1 VCSPPAVDRPTGFTR
16 EDVAVLQRLAS
27 QACVA
32 LGNTR
37 LHANLHPL
45 SLTDPLTALPNRR
58 RLQIHLDH
66 EVAAARR
73 GRPISIA
80 IFDIDDFKRYND
92 TLLAMSPETKFS

>member
-32 LGNTR
+32 LGNAR
-37 LHANLHPL
+37 LHANLHGL

-73 GRPISIA
+73 GRPMSIA

-92 TLLAMSPETKFS
+92 TLAMSPETKFS